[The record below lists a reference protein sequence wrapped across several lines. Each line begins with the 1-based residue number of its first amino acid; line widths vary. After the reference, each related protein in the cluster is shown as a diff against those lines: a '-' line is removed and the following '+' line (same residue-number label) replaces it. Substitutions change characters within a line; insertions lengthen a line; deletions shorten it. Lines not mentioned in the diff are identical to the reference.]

1 MIAFWW
7 KLFARLE
14 YSLSSHT
21 SMYAVWNRREKEKE
35 IVTKKHM
42 ITIISTQQ
50 TLKFRTLN
58 L

>member
-1 MIAFWW
+1 
-7 KLFARLE
+7 
-14 YSLSSHT
+14 
-21 SMYAVWNRREKEKE
+21 MYAVWNRREKEKE

-50 TLKFRTLN
+50 TLKFRKLN